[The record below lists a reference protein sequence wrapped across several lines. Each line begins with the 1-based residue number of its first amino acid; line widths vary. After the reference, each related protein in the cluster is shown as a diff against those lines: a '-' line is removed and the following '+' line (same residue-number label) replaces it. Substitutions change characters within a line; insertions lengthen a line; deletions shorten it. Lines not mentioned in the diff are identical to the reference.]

1 MLIPLIVSA
10 IFVVSG
16 VPDSPAPAPTACAIP
31 VADPKVA
38 DDDAFENFYAAI
50 IHDFGSGTATSA
62 KFVIEV
68 SADGKETGLRVDGS
82 SDGSVNISK
91 GQATVNAAKSLHF
104 IPKMVN
110 CKPVDG
116 EYFLQVNL
124 SH

>member
-1 MLIPLIVSA
+1 MLIPFIISA
-10 IFVVSG
+10 IFVVNG
-16 VPDSPAPAPTACAIP
+16 LPDSPAPAPTACAIP
-31 VADPKVA
+31 VADPKVT
-38 DDDAFENFYAAI
+38 DDDAFENFNAAI
-50 IHDFGSGTATSA
+50 MHDFGSGTATSA
-62 KFVIEV
+62 TFVIEV
-68 SADGKETGLRVDGS
+68 SADGKETGLRVDSS

>member
-10 IFVVSG
+10 IFAVSG
-16 VPDSPAPAPTACAIP
+16 VSDSPAPAPTACTTP
-31 VADPKVA
+31 VADPKVV
-38 DDDAFENFYAAI
+38 DDDAFKNFSAAI
-50 IHDFGSGTATSA
+50 TQDFGSGTATSA
-62 KFVIEV
+62 KFAIEV
-68 SADGKETGLRVDGS
+68 SVDGKETGLRVDSS

-91 GQATVNAAKSLHF
+91 GQDVLSAAKSLHF

-110 CKPVDG
+110 CQPVAG

>member
-10 IFVVSG
+10 IFAVSD
-16 VPDSPAPAPTACAIP
+16 VPASPAPAPTACAIP
-31 VADPKVA
+31 VADPKVT
-38 DDDAFENFYAAI
+38 DDDAFEHFNAAI
-50 IHDFGSGTATSA
+50 MHDFGSGTATSA
-62 KFVIEV
+62 TFVIEV

-91 GQATVNAAKSLHF
+91 GQDLVNLAKSLHF

-110 CKPVDG
+110 CQPVAG

>member
-1 MLIPLIVSA
+1 MLIQVIVSA

-38 DDDAFENFYAAI
+38 DDEAFENFNAALMR
-50 IHDFGSGTATSA
+50 DFGSGTATSA

-68 SADGKETGLRVDGS
+68 SADGKETGIRVDGS

-110 CKPVDG
+110 CQPVDG

>member
-1 MLIPLIVSA
+1 MLVPFIVSA
-10 IFVVSG
+10 IFVVSS
-16 VPDSPAPAPTACAIP
+16 VPDSPGPAPTACAIP

-38 DDDAFENFYAAI
+38 DDDAFENFNAAI
-50 IHDFGSGTATSA
+50 MHDFGSGTATSA

-68 SADGKETGLRVDGS
+68 SADGKETGIRVDGS